1 MTMATCALNQPCQR
15 LRSKRWLG
23 FDLVAAEPEWH
34 KEVCLAPVEEQ
45 TPTLPPPSFL
55 AEELLER
62 EPTTANAR
70 QLYLVTCQHSAAWM
84 LLTGSL
90 ACFAQVSGA
99 MKMWQGSSWMLLT
112 IQRHRTT
119 VHPGAWQCNWSA
131 SSFSGSGTLLAR
143 EKKQGHFIGASLSKP
158 TPTSASPPSSTRFTC
173 DMGLLA
179 TGAALTQGTGLRSGI
194 ISCMPSP
201 SKPREALDS
210 EPYIWARH
218 GEHKPLFETCQ
229 EPMLNIRREA
239 KVMLAEELGKPEPRP
254 TEMEFYPIIVK
265 DGFRNSADDH
275 TAAEKLIRRQAQEQ
289 EQEPEQEQEQEQEPY
304 LVRGSYLEIYNEEI
318 RDLLSKNPKG
328 RNLVLRKKLTEERR
342 HDAKRMPS

>member
-1 MTMATCALNQPCQR
+1 MAMTMATCALNQPCQR

-112 IQRHRTT
+112 IPATSHNSASWGLAVQLECFVVFRERHTAREGEEAGPFHWRIALKANTNFRFASIKHALYVRHGVASHWSCAHT
-119 VHPGAWQCNWSA
+119 GYWSA
-131 SSFSGSGTLLAR
+131 
-143 EKKQGHFIGASLSKP
+143 
-158 TPTSASPPSSTRFTC
+158 
-173 DMGLLA
+173 
-179 TGAALTQGTGLRSGI
+179 
-194 ISCMPSP
+194 
-201 SKPREALDS
+201 
-210 EPYIWARH
+210 
-218 GEHKPLFETCQ
+218 
-229 EPMLNIRREA
+229 
-239 KVMLAEELGKPEPRP
+239 
-254 TEMEFYPIIVK
+254 
-265 DGFRNSADDH
+265 
-275 TAAEKLIRRQAQEQ
+275 
-289 EQEPEQEQEQEQEPY
+289 
-304 LVRGSYLEIYNEEI
+304 VRYN
-318 RDLLSKNPKG
+318 
-328 RNLVLRKKLTEERR
+328 
-342 HDAKRMPS
+342 